1 MNLNPHRPW
10 ITPLVMGAF
19 LLTAMTGVLM
29 FFHLDA
35 GLNKLAHEWLSWAM
49 VGGVLL
55 HVLLNLAAFKRYFS
69 QKTALLVMGVF
80 ALVLVLSFMPVA
92 AKKKAPSHAGPVRAL
107 AQAPLP
113 VLAQVLGKSPEDLQR
128 DLEKAGLPVDSD
140 SQSLQ
145 DLVGTDLKQQVR
157 ALNRLLPG
165 AEH

>member
-1 MNLNPHRPW
+1 MR
-10 ITPLVMGAF
+10 
-19 LLTAMTGVLM
+19 
-29 FFHLDA
+29 
-35 GLNKLAHEWLSWAM
+35 GLCGHWRK
-49 VGGVLL
+49 
-55 HVLLNLAAFKRYFS
+55 
-69 QKTALLVMGVF
+69 
-80 ALVLVLSFMPVA
+80 P
-92 AKKKAPSHAGPVRAL
+92 
-107 AQAPLP
+107 PLP